1 MAQRYYPHGKL
12 KAFLKVII
20 ILLVIIIINCFRIII
35 VNFKSNINI
44 KSIDGKSIQIDSVT
58 REVEIPDDITI
69 NLAVIGDIM
78 CHNTQY
84 MDAYKD
90 GIYDFSYV
98 FDDIREELKKADISV
113 GNLETT
119 FAGKDRGYSSYPSF
133 NTPESLAWAIKDAGI
148 DLLSTANNHSLD
160 TGYTGL
166 ESTINYLDEAEIL
179 HTGTYKS
186 QETQNQTT
194 IVEVKGVKI
203 AFLSF
208 TYGTNGIPIPE
219 GREYCINLINDDFII
234 NRLNLAKEQNPD
246 IICVFMHWGEEYE
259 TTPNSEQQRLAK
271 LLFENG
277 TNIILGSHPHVLQ
290 KMEKVDFEY
299 DGKLSE
305 GFVIYSLG
313 NFVSGQNKDNTRN
326 SIILKLSITKKGTGE
341 IVVDSANYVPIY
353 TYRGNTDIKKYK
365 VLNIFKALENYN
377 SGNQYITSSDYDLLT
392 SEYNKII
399 STVGPAY

>member
-259 TTPNSEQQRLAK
+259 TTPNSEQQRLVK

>member
-35 VNFKSNINI
+35 VNFKSNSNI

>member
-35 VNFKSNINI
+35 VNFKSNSNI

-313 NFVSGQNKDNTRN
+313 NFVSGQNKDN
-326 SIILKLSITKKGTGE
+326 
-341 IVVDSANYVPIY
+341 P
-353 TYRGNTDIKKYK
+353 
-365 VLNIFKALENYN
+365 
-377 SGNQYITSSDYDLLT
+377 
-392 SEYNKII
+392 
-399 STVGPAY
+399 